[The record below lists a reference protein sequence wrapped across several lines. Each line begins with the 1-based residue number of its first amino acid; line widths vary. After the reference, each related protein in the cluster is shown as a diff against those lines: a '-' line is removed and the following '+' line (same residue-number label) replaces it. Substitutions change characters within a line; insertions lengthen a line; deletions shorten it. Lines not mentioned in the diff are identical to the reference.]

1 MTRHIIGL
9 AAVITTLAIIAAG
22 VAVGVSLPVDAQ
34 LPVHWGLD
42 GRSDRFSDKWTALLL
57 PAVMTGGVSLL
68 FWFLPSLEPRKEGL
82 ERSQGL
88 YLAGWIGLLLVGSAV
103 QLAVASVA
111 LDWDVPANRL
121 ICLAVGAMLVLIGN
135 QLGKSRSM
143 YMMGVRTPWTL
154 ASEDVWIR
162 THRLAGKLMVAAG
175 LLAILLALLP
185 VPPALMMQG
194 MLVAAVGAAVIP
206 VGYSWLLWRRETQ
219 TSE

>member
-1 MTRHIIGL
+1 MTRQIIGL
-9 AAVITTLAIIAAG
+9 AALLTTLAIIAAG
-22 VAVGVSLPVDAQ
+22 VAVGASLPADVQ

-42 GRSDRFSDKWTALLL
+42 GRPDRFSDKWTALLL
-57 PAVMTGGVSLL
+57 PAIMTGGVSLL
-68 FWFLPSLEPRKEGL
+68 FWFLPALEPRKEGL

-88 YLAGWIGLLLVGSAV
+88 YLAGWTGLLLVGSAV
-103 QLAVASVA
+103 QLAVVSVA
-111 LDWDVPANRL
+111 LGWDIQVNRL

-154 ASEDVWIR
+154 ASEEVWIR

-175 LLAILLALLP
+175 LLAMLLAMLP

-194 MLVAAVGAAVIP
+194 MLVAAVGAAGIP
-206 VGYSWLLWRRETQ
+206 VVYSWLLWRRENQ
-219 TSE
+219 VSE

>member
-1 MTRHIIGL
+1 
-9 AAVITTLAIIAAG
+9 VFTTLAIVAAG
-22 VAVGVSLPVDAQ
+22 LAVGAFLPADAQ

-42 GRSDRFSDKWTALLL
+42 GRPDRFSGKWIALLL
-57 PAVMTGGVSLL
+57 PAIMTGGVSLL
-68 FWFLPSLEPRKEGL
+68 FWFLPSLEPRKQGL

-88 YLAGWIGLLLVGSAV
+88 YLAGWIGLLLVGGAV
-103 QLAVASVA
+103 QLAVVSVA
-111 LDWDVPANRL
+111 LGWDVPVNRL

-194 MLVAAVGAAVIP
+194 MLVAVFGAAGIP
-206 VGYSWLLWRRETQ
+206 VVYSWLLWRRESQ
-219 TSE
+219 ASE